1 MFSQVSL
8 LVLDHRL
15 SHRSH
20 TYWRNYS
27 QLLLNPHHS
36 QLHVITPGIQ
46 HTLWGS
52 FRLRSLLSRQVS
64 CRTTHWESWISYFTN
79 FQFPISQFH
88 RTTMNSNMS
97 YFLWKIEECSPE
109 KFLRKESTKLLISS
123 NWCNIFYSLLIIGQY
138 TTVCICRHH
147 LLSFTIVC
155 LIFTRAYS
163 ILDNLSYLFRTL
175 SNF

>member
-52 FRLRSLLSRQVS
+52 FRLRSVLSRQVS

-163 ILDNLSYLFRTL
+163 ILDNLRDVFRTL